1 MEFWSL
7 DVVLLQKSRMIVVI
21 IASMLTKLQL
31 ILRMPGGAERR
42 VLGRGLGAPLAGA
55 GSPAGGRGG
64 HLRLG
69 RGVVR

>member
-1 MEFWSL
+1 
-7 DVVLLQKSRMIVVI
+7 MIVVI
-21 IASMLTKLQL
+21 IATMFTKLQL
-31 ILRMPGGAERR
+31 ILIMPGGAERR
-42 VLGRGLGAPLAGA
+42 VLGRGHGAPLAGA